1 MLQSTRRY
9 LRAAGSILNM
19 VPNTDYQKI
28 AGTKSDAENMDSDV
42 RAYGKDLMVSI
53 EAYGKEHRVRISRK
67 PVRA

>member
-28 AGTKSDAENMDSDV
+28 AGTKSDAENMDLDV
-42 RAYGKDLMVSI
+42 RAVGKDITTSI
-53 EAYGKEHRVRISRK
+53 EVYGKEYRVRLSRK
-67 PVRA
+67 PARA